1 MILSPFSETITAD
14 GSNNLDSANPT
25 GAGGAPLAPTG
36 FTSVYLSDTSL
47 SLAWTDNATNELNY
61 ELDRS
66 LTGTGSW
73 TALADPAA
81 NATTATSTGL
91 TVDKQYFYRLRAVNA
106 AGNSSYATANGTTTA
121 NSKGLLWP
129 TGIEPTG
136 STLLDVQGG
145 NRIWY
150 VDAAVADGGVGTV
163 GDPLNNF
170 TALLGWFDGANFQA
184 GTLGFAAG
192 DHVWIKGVF
201 DFVNHANG
209 TKNYDMQF
217 RRANQ
222 LGTIANPTVIRA
234 WRGFT
239 AEFKSDK
246 TVHRIIQTVV
256 TNLAGGEGLAIVNL
270 EMYDNLGVPIWN
282 DDNLEAIQII
292 SCNLHDMYTDGAA
305 SGDANRGGMSVNV
318 RLAGVTRV
326 IRNNKIYN
334 TDLLLAG
341 GRSSFADNNISAIR
355 LQGTNVAIGGGT
367 ADIYDND
374 ISGSSHGIG
383 EKHTGTATITIYDN
397 DINDCLGFG
406 YYNRQTGVSTFRNNV
421 VVTGLGVVEIVR
433 ETEYDARNLSVYKN
447 TGIDVER
454 LIGLSHSEINV
465 SVLTIRDNLT
475 SQPAQTA
482 VSLWLGYTSQGGFTL
497 TSTTSLNN
505 MYDTNNATTF
515 LFRNNVSRTFTQA
528 MSDLSDTTS
537 TMANPLFVNR
547 AGGNYNLDTGS
558 PAIGTASDGGNIGA
572 F

>member
-1 MILSPFSETITAD
+1 M
-14 GSNNLDSANPT
+14 
-25 GAGGAPLAPTG
+25 
-36 FTSVYLSDTSL
+36 
-47 SLAWTDNATNELNY
+47 
-61 ELDRS
+61 
-66 LTGTGSW
+66 
-73 TALADPAA
+73 
-81 NATTATSTGL
+81 
-91 TVDKQYFYRLRAVNA
+91 
-106 AGNSSYATANGTTTA
+106 
-121 NSKGLLWP
+121 
-129 TGIEPTG
+129 
-136 STLLDVQGG
+136 
-145 NRIWY
+145 
-150 VDAAVADGGVGTV
+150 
-163 GDPLNNF
+163 
-170 TALLGWFDGANFQA
+170 LGWFDGANFQA

-192 DHVWIKGVF
+192 DHVWVKGIF
-201 DFVNHANG
+201 DFVNHVNG

-222 LGTIANPTVIRA
+222 LGTVANPTVIRA

-246 TVHRIIQTVV
+246 TVHRIVQTVV

-515 LFRNNVSRTFTQA
+515 LFRNNVNRTFTQA